1 MNRKAHALI
10 AAALTISGLMASSSA
25 SACGGFIACALKD
38 AGLITVQ
45 QARNLGTPWTRIGN
59 PVERE
64 IAADA
69 NAVLPESGA
78 VIERERVVQR
88 SLSRPE
94 LRERDASVP
103 CECTP

>member
-45 QARNLGTPWTRIGN
+45 QARQLGTPWTRIGN
-59 PVERE
+59 SVERE

-69 NAVLPESGA
+69 NTVLLEYCA
-78 VIERERVVQR
+78 VIERKRVVQR
-88 SLSRPE
+88 FLSRPE
-94 LRERDASVP
+94 HREQDASVP
-103 CECTP
+103 YKCIP